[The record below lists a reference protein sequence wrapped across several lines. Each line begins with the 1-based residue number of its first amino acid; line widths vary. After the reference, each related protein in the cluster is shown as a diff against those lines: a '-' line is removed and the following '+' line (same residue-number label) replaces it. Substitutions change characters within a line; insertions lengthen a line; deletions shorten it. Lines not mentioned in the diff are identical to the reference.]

1 MGANKPKGINML
13 IKIGKNYKLEYQSEI
28 KKKEKKRLDEKYVI
42 GFL

>member
-1 MGANKPKGINML
+1 ML

-28 KKKEKKRLDEKYVI
+28 KKKEKKRPDEKYVI